1 MLASGMATQ
10 PAIIVHGG
18 AASWPEP
25 ARREAALAG
34 CVAAAQAGAAVLAR
48 GDSALDAVEAAVR
61 ALEAD
66 ETFNAGYGAVLN
78 RDGGVEHDALIVD
91 GALRAGAVGALV
103 GFRHPVS
110 VARHVL
116 ERGEHVFLV
125 GDGARAFAREVGLR
139 EEPLAALIS
148 PRARARHAGAADTVG
163 ACAVDRTGGIA
174 AATSTGGIAGKRAG
188 RVGDSPIIGAGAFA
202 DDRLCAVSATGHG
215 EPIMR
220 VGLSRTVAERVRR
233 GDALEAACR
242 FALTTL
248 RERTTGQAGLIVV
261 APDGRVAHATS
272 TPQMPWASVVDCGE
286 TSKIESGIE
295 P

>member
-1 MLASGMATQ
+1 MPRR

-18 AASWPEP
+18 AASWPESE
-25 ARREAALAG
+25 RR
-34 CVAAAQAGAAVLAR
+34 VAATTGCIAAAEAGAAVLAR
-48 GDSALDAVEAAVR
+48 GGSALDAVEVAVR

-66 ETFNAGYGAVLN
+66 DTFNAGYGAVLN

-110 VARHVL
+110 VARQLL

-125 GDGARAFAREVGLR
+125 GEGARAFALEAGMP
-139 EEPLAALIS
+139 EEPIEALIS
-148 PRARARHAGAADTVG
+148 PRARARNAAAADTVG
-163 ACAVDRTGGIA
+163 ACAFDRDGRIA

-202 DDRLCAVSATGHG
+202 DDRSCAVSATGQG

-220 VGLSRTVAERVRR
+220 VGLSRTVAENVRA
-233 GDALEAACR
+233 GEALDAACR
-242 FALTTL
+242 DALAML
-248 RERTTGQAGLIVV
+248 AERTSGRAGVIAV

-272 TPQMPWASVVDCGE
+272 TPQMPWASVVGCDD
-286 TSKIESGIE
+286 TAKTESGID